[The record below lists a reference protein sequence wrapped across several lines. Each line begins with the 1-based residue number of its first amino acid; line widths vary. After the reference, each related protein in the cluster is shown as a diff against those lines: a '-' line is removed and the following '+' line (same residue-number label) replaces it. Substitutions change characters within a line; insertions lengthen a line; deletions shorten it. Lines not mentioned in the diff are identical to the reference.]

1 MAIPPPSTTT
11 SASRNITPL
20 TIYLLSLSL
29 VTAVVISTA
38 FYLTFGLTGAI
49 IIVVLY
55 IFSLGC
61 AFVCKHVVHLV
72 FYPNYDMLSERRKG
86 EVDDVRM
93 RGLKRLMEG
102 FTFVS
107 EKYIYI

>member
-1 MAIPPPSTTT
+1 
-11 SASRNITPL
+11 
-20 TIYLLSLSL
+20 
-29 VTAVVISTA
+29 VVISTA

-61 AFVCKHVVHLV
+61 ASVCKHVVHLV